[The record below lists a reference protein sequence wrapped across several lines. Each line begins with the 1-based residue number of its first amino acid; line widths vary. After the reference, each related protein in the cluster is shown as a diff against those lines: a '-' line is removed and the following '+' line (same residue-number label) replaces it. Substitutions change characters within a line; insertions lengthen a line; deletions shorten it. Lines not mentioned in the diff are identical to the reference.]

1 MAGTRC
7 AALDG
12 FLEVVEVSENQIGLS
27 LFPIL
32 RCASLFYLLC
42 FIGNYFYWHI
52 VLLSRFSA
60 FSPRIPAICCC
71 RTAKGARI
79 YAEASAGLQIDRAYM
94 RGALHGCKLT
104 AHICVEGLHG
114 CFAIPHICAVRC
126 IIRRGRCRPARARR
140 RPASCPC
147 WNWGSTS
154 RACGS
159 SRGLRSYAS
168 QGRRLRGGRG

>member
-71 RTAKGARI
+71 RTAKWARI
-79 YAEASAGLQIDRAYM
+79 YAEASAGLKIDRAQV
-94 RGALHGCKLT
+94 RGALHGCNFHNDSV
-104 AHICVEGLHG
+104 HILLHLLSG
-114 CFAIPHICAVRC
+114 VLKNKFGQFR
-126 IIRRGRCRPARARR
+126 
-140 RPASCPC
+140 
-147 WNWGSTS
+147 
-154 RACGS
+154 
-159 SRGLRSYAS
+159 
-168 QGRRLRGGRG
+168 

>member
-1 MAGTRC
+1 MAGMRC

-71 RTAKGARI
+71 RTAKWARI
-79 YAEASAGLQIDRAYM
+79 YAESITWLQNDRAYM
-94 RGALHGCKLT
+94 RGALQGCKLT
-104 AHICVEGLHG
+104 SHICVEGLHG
-114 CFAIPHICAVRC
+114 CFAIPHICAVRF
-126 IIRRGRCRPARARR
+126 IIRQGSCRPARAHR
-140 RPASCPC
+140 RPVSCLC
-147 WNWGSTS
+147 WRWGSTS

-168 QGRRLRGGRG
+168 RGRRLRGGRG